1 VASPNP
7 DNTSRNRIYRD
18 IRRAII
24 LGYLQPGTRLS
35 VKALARKY
43 GTSVTPVRDA
53 LQMLGQEGLVT
64 IRPRSG
70 YFVTRVTLKQL
81 RDLFELREILEV
93 AAVERAAAR
102 ITDEEIKQLE
112 QVHAG
117 YTGEDDDS
125 YERYTDE
132 NRHFHYLVARASG
145 NEELAQM
152 VGHLLDRLGRFM
164 VMRRIGKALAPTHAR
179 LIEALRAH
187 DVEAARRAILAELT
201 ETRDVVLDRVIREEG
216 ALWYL
221 AAKIPEG
228 TERSE

>member
-1 VASPNP
+1 VLSP
-7 DNTSRNRIYRD
+7 DSDTTSRNRIYRD
-18 IRRAII
+18 IRRSII
-24 LGYLQPGTRLS
+24 LGYLRPGKRLS
-35 VKALARKY
+35 VKALAQKY

-53 LQMLGQEGLVT
+53 LQMLAQEGLVT
-64 IRPRSG
+64 IKPRSG

-102 ITDEEIKQLE
+102 ISDEQIRELE
-112 QVHAG
+112 QVHGG

-132 NRHFHYLVARASG
+132 NRRFHYLVARASG
-145 NEELAQM
+145 NDELAEM
-152 VGHLLDRLGRFM
+152 IGRLLDRLGRFM

-201 ETRDVVLDRVIREEG
+201 ETRDVVLDRVIQEEG
-216 ALWYL
+216 ASWYL
-221 AAKIPEG
+221 AAKVPDK
-228 TERSE
+228 TE

>member
-1 VASPNP
+1 MTSPSPN
-7 DNTSRNRIYRD
+7 DTSRHRVYRD
-18 IRRAII
+18 VRRAII

-102 ITDEEIKQLE
+102 ITDGEIEELE

-132 NRHFHYLVARASG
+132 NRRFHYLVARASG
-145 NEELAQM
+145 NEELADM
-152 VGHLLDRLGRFM
+152 IGHLLDRLGRFM
-164 VMRRIGKALAPTHAR
+164 VMRRVGKDLATIHSR
-179 LIEALRAH
+179 LVEALRAR
-187 DVEAARRAILAELT
+187 DVEAARQAILAELT
-201 ETRDVVLDRVIREEG
+201 ETRDIVLNRVIREEG
-216 ALWYL
+216 ASWYL
-221 AAKIPEG
+221 AAKVPERAEEAG
-228 TERSE
+228 